1 MTNKLI
7 TKKPEEQLKIIKKG
21 LFEIINEEELL
32 NKLKRSYEEQKPL
45 IVKLGLDPSAPDIHL
60 GHTVVLRKIK
70 QLQDLGHRAVIIIGD
85 FTGRIGDP
93 TGRSKVRNQMTE
105 EEVLVNAKTYADQI
119 LKVLDPQ
126 KTEIRFNSEWLKKLN
141 FEDIISLAG
150 KVTVARILER
160 DDFSNRYKNQQAI
173 GLHEFFYPLMQA
185 YDSVHIRADIELGGT
200 DQTFN
205 ILMGRALQKD
215 YGQESQIA
223 MFVPILEG
231 TDGVQKMSKSLGNY
245 IGINEAPDVM
255 YRKVMTIPD
264 NLIIRYFELVT
275 DIHPDEVEVY
285 RGELESGEVNPR
297 DIKMS
302 LACEITSLYHGIDK
316 AEMAEKHF
324 EMMYQQKE
332 VPDNIKEYVLNQ
344 TADQLEV
351 LETGEIDVPTLLCNV
366 DFAKSKSEARRLLT
380 QNAVKI
386 DGEKYSELIFN
397 MNEDSFILRVGKNKI
412 VKVLRVRNKQKEI
425 SREK

>member
-1 MTNKLI
+1 MTNKVI
-7 TKKPEEQLKIIKKG
+7 TKQPEEQLKIIKKG
-21 LFEIINEEELL
+21 LFELISEEDLL
-32 NKLKRSYEEQKPL
+32 SKLKRSYDEQKPL
-45 IVKLGLDPSAPDIHL
+45 VVKLGLDPSAPDIHL

-70 QLQDLGHRAVIIIGD
+70 QLQDLGHHAVIIIGD

-93 TGRSKVRNQMTE
+93 TGRSKVRNQMTK
-105 EEVLVNAKTYADQI
+105 EEVLINARTYEDQI
-119 LKVLDPQ
+119 MKVLDPE
-126 KTEIRFNSEWLKKLN
+126 KTEVRFNSEWLKKLD
-141 FEDIISLAG
+141 FEDVILLAG

-185 YDSVHIRADIELGGT
+185 YDSVHIGADIELGGT

-215 YGQESQIA
+215 YGLESQIA

-231 TDGVQKMSKSLGNY
+231 IDGVNKMSKSLGNY
-245 IGINEAPDVM
+245 IGIDEEPDVI

-285 RGELESGEVNPR
+285 KRELESGEVNPR

-302 LACEITSLYHGIDK
+302 LACEITSLYHGVDK
-316 AEMAEKHF
+316 AEAAERHF
-324 EMMYQQKE
+324 QVMYQQRE
-332 VPDNIKEYVLNQ
+332 VPDNIKEYVINQ
-344 TADQLEV
+344 SLERPD
-351 LETGEIDVPTLLCNV
+351 LMDNGEIDLPMLICNV

-386 DGEKYSELIFN
+386 DGERFSELTYS
-397 MNEDSFILRVGKNKI
+397 MQEEGFIIAVGKNKI
-412 VKVLRVRNKQKEI
+412 VKVVNK
-425 SREK
+425 

>member
-7 TKKPEEQLKIIKKG
+7 TMQPEEQLKIIKKG
-21 LFEIINEEELL
+21 LLEIINEEDLL
-32 NKLKRSYEEQKPL
+32 NKLKKSYDEQKPL

-93 TGRSKVRNQMTE
+93 TGRSKVRKQMTE
-105 EEVLVNAKTYADQI
+105 EEVLANAKTYADQI
-119 LKVLDPQ
+119 MKILNPQ
-126 KTEIRFNSEWLKKLN
+126 RTEIRFNSEWLKKLN
-141 FEDIISLAG
+141 FEDVISLAG

-185 YDSVHIRADIELGGT
+185 YDSVHIESDIELGGT

-205 ILMGRALQKD
+205 ILMGRTLQKD
-215 YGQESQIA
+215 YGLESQIA

-231 TDGVQKMSKSLGNY
+231 TDGMQKMSKSLGNY
-245 IGINEAPDVM
+245 IGINEEPDVM

-275 DIHPDEVEVY
+275 DIHPDEVESY
-285 RGELESGEVNPR
+285 RRELESGEVNPR

-316 AEMAEKHF
+316 AEKAEKDF

-332 VPDNIKEYVLNQ
+332 VPENIKEYVLNQ
-344 TADQLEV
+344 TIGQTEV

-386 DGEKYSELIFN
+386 DGEKYSELTFH
-397 MNEDSFILRVGKNKI
+397 MKQDSFILRVGKNKI
-412 VKVLRVRNKQKEI
+412 VKVI
-425 SREK
+425 SSKS